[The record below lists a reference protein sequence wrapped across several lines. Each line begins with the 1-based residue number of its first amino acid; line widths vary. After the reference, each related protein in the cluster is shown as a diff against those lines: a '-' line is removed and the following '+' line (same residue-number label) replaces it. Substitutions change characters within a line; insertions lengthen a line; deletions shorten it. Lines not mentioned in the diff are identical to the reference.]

1 MTRLAREAR
10 FVGLLW
16 IVSRTWL
23 GLCAYAGHRAH
34 PFREPIVGG
43 YSGVPDWWLN
53 VWTTYDS
60 TYYIEIAQHGYRA
73 LTSAFFPL
81 YPLLLRPFSGSDNH
95 AALAGVVI
103 SNLSC
108 LIGLWL
114 LLRLATLQLGD
125 AAGRRAAL
133 ALAFFPSA
141 VFSMAV
147 YTDALF
153 LMLSL
158 AALYSARLSRWWI
171 AALFGSMAAL
181 TRNAGA
187 VLAVALLTEWWLQ
200 RRGAV
205 TRATALHAA
214 ALAAPLFTFIAMQL
228 YFRARFGGVTLLA
241 AQVSFGRAASLPWV
255 PVWRDLGE
263 MLRHGFS
270 LYSFVTLL
278 NVAASCLVFVFIWSF
293 RSRLARSES
302 VLMAGI
308 MLMQLCWS
316 RTWPPYTI
324 SSMRYVLSTS
334 AFPEALAL
342 TSLRRVPRSL
352 ELGLAALGVLTSG
365 AVAYLFGLK
374 AFVS

>member
-1 MTRLAREAR
+1 MTSSRQDVR
-10 FVGLLW
+10 FVLLVW
-16 IVSRTWL
+16 MTSRIWL
-23 GLCAYAGHRAH
+23 GLCAYAGHRSH

-43 YSGVPDWWLN
+43 YSGVSNWWLN

-60 TYYIEIAQHGYRA
+60 TYYLEIAQYGYRA

-81 YPLLLRPFSGSDNH
+81 YPLLLRPFAANENH
-95 AALAGVVI
+95 AALAGVAI
-103 SNLSC
+103 SNVSF
-108 LIGLWL
+108 LIGLWF

-125 AAGRRAAL
+125 AAGRRAVL

-158 AALYSARLSRWWI
+158 VALYSARVSRWWI
-171 AALFGSMAAL
+171 AALFGALAAL
-181 TRNAGA
+181 TRNAGP
-187 VLAVALLTEWWLQ
+187 VLAAALLAEWWVQ
-200 RRGAV
+200 RRSAANRV
-205 TRATALHAA
+205 SVRHAA
-214 ALAAPLFTFIAMQL
+214 AVLSPMFAFVAMQL
-228 YFRARFGGVTLLA
+228 YFRARFVSVTLLA
-241 AQVSFGRAASLPWV
+241 SQASFGRKASMPWI

-263 MLRHGFS
+263 ILSHGLS
-270 LYSFVTLL
+270 AYSFVTLL
-278 NVAASCLVFVFIWSF
+278 NVAASCLVFVFVWCF
-293 RSRLARSES
+293 RSRLAKAES
-302 VLMAGI
+302 ILMAGV

-324 SSMRYVLSTS
+324 SSLRYVLSTS
-334 AFPEALAL
+334 AFPAAIAL
-342 TSLRRVPRSL
+342 TSLQRLPRSV

-365 AVAYLFGLK
+365 AVAFLFGLK